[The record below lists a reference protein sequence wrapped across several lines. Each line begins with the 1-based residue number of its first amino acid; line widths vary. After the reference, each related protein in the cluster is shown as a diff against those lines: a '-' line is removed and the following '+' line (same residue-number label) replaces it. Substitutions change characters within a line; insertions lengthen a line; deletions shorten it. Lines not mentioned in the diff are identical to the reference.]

1 MITEKAI
8 DIGVRIAVYSVA
20 SVCLYGAGFI
30 KGCEHDQR
38 DQKQVEDK
46 FILGSKQIVTVEKE
60 KIVPQFIQTVTTI
73 ETTRTE
79 LQKEAANETPNPDV
93 CDFSADRLRRLRIAA
108 TGLSR

>member
-1 MITEKAI
+1 M
-8 DIGVRIAVYSVA
+8 DILERWALTLVI
-20 SVCLYGAGFI
+20 GAALFFTGFV
-30 KGCEHDQR
+30 KGCEHAQL

-73 ETTRTE
+73 ETTKTE

-108 TGLSR
+108 TGLSQ